1 MTDPA
6 QGEAWAPSPPSAR
19 VSTGGARVAF
29 FGSPAFAVPCL
40 TALLRAPDVEVV
52 GVFCQPD
59 RPAGRGQQLR
69 APPVK
74 DAALAAGLP
83 VLQPTRMR
91 DGTVAAWLRDQAVD
105 LAVVTAYGRIL
116 PPAIL
121 EAPRLGAVNVHA
133 SLLPRWR
140 GASPIQRAIA
150 AGDAETG
157 VSLMQMNEGLDT
169 GDELAR
175 RVTAIGP
182 TETADELTERLA
194 ALGAALLADALPAL
208 LAGALPRVPQP
219 AEGVTYAPLLQKA
232 EGAIDWRQPAAEIAA
247 QVRAM
252 TSWPG
257 ANTLWQGEVWK
268 VFPDGMRVEAGEGA
282 PGTLLAIEGEEAL
295 VATGAGALRVGC
307 LQRPG
312 RKRMGAGSALRGAR
326 AQVGETFGHAATDD
340 DAEATP

>member
-1 MTDPA
+1 MTGPA
-6 QGEAWAPSPPSAR
+6 LSPAEAGTAASIADAGRAR
-19 VSTGGARVAF
+19 VVF

-40 TALLRAPDVEVV
+40 DALLAHEAVDVV
-52 GVFCQPD
+52 GVVCQPD

-74 DAALAAGLP
+74 DAALAAAVP

-91 DGTVAAWLRDQAVD
+91 DGTVAAWLREQRVD

-150 AGDAETG
+150 AGDTETG
-157 VSLMQMNEGLDT
+157 VCLMQMDEGLDT
-169 GDELAR
+169 GAELAR
-175 RVTAIGP
+175 AVTAIGAD
-182 TETADELTERLA
+182 ETADGLTERLA
-194 ALGAALLADALPAL
+194 QLGADLLAASLPAL
-208 LAGALPRVPQP
+208 LAGQLAAVPQP
-219 AEGVTYAPLLQKA
+219 SEGITYAPLLHKA
-232 EGAIDWRQPAAEIAA
+232 EGVLDWRRPATALAA

-257 ANTLWQGEVWK
+257 ATTQWQQEAWK
-268 VFPDGMRVEAGEGA
+268 VFPDGMRVESGDGA
-282 PGTLLAIEGEEAL
+282 PGELLAIEGEEAL
-295 VATGAGALRVGC
+295 VATGDGALRVSW

-326 AQVGETFGHAATDD
+326 AQVGERFDLPTEPA
-340 DAEATP
+340 